1 MVSKYKYIILK
12 NYSQKEKEEKVV
24 KVAKPPVERRP
35 HNQNQAEQDCN
46 FQ

>member
-1 MVSKYKYIILK
+1 MVSKYKYKILK

-24 KVAKPPVERRP
+24 NVAKPTVEKRP
-35 HNQNQAEQDCN
+35 HNLNQAEQDCN